1 MRGLLPSIPML
12 AFVAAL
18 MAASFA
24 GGAAVMRHRVFPYGL
39 LENAYKS
46 AGALLGLAVESAD
59 HSFLEFAAAS
69 SRGAAAGRI
78 ELIGGQALEDRILFS
93 GGRWLFAE
101 LCPGDGCLA
110 VEYER
115 DGEPAH
121 AYPFRLS
128 EYERAVIVDE
138 PHELP
143 IGFSLPDHAH
153 VGGLARYANGDLLL
167 TLHSWN
173 SFPYA
178 FGAARVDRGG
188 VPIWRRSDYSHHHPS
203 IVDKSGVALVPS
215 LRIDGDLSAFKSR
228 LDPSLL
234 ERMER
239 CNNGQGPYF
248 DSVNLLDGSGR
259 LLREIPVLE
268 ALLDSPYAS
277 VLLHATDAC
286 DPTHLNF
293 AHQVGPDADD
303 ASGAA
308 PGDIVVSLRNISAV
322 ATLDKDDGAL
332 KRLIRGTFA
341 QQHAAR
347 HLAGSQFLMMD
358 NQGAGSV
365 SRLLLIDIAN
375 GRETTVFPNERTD
388 PRLQGL
394 YTGIRGHVEAS
405 ADRRRA
411 IVTYSDE
418 GVAVEVRLADGEVLA
433 AFRSL
438 HDVSDVDAFG
448 GERRD
453 NAALFSIRGVY
464 YASNSEE

>member
-1 MRGLLPSIPML
+1 MRYK
-12 AFVAAL
+12 
-18 MAASFA
+18 
-24 GGAAVMRHRVFPYGL
+24 VFPYGL

-46 AGALLGLAVESAD
+46 AGALVGLAADDADYSFLAFTAAPRESA
-59 HSFLEFAAAS
+59 AA
-69 SRGAAAGRI
+69 RRI
-78 ELIGGQALEDRILFS
+78 EIIGGQALEDRILFS

-110 VEYER
+110 VEYGR
-115 DGEPAH
+115 DGQPAH
-121 AYPFRLS
+121 AYPFRPS
-128 EYERAVIVDE
+128 EYERAAIVDE

-143 IGFSLPDHAH
+143 IGFSLSDHAH

-178 FGAARVDRGG
+178 FGAVRVDRGG
-188 VPIWRRSDYSHHHPS
+188 APIWRRSDYSHHHPN
-203 IVDKSGVALVPS
+203 IVDESDIALVPS
-215 LRIDGDLSAFKSR
+215 LRIDGDLSAFRSR
-228 LDPSLL
+228 LEPSLL

-248 DSVNLLDGSGR
+248 DSVNVLDGSGR

-277 VLLHATDAC
+277 LLLHSTDAC

-293 AHQVGPDADD
+293 AHQIGPDAGD
-303 ASGAA
+303 APGAA
-308 PGDIVVSLRNISAV
+308 PGDIVVSLRNISAF
-322 ATLDKDDGAL
+322 ATLDGEDGVL
-332 KRLIRGTFA
+332 KRLMRGTFA

-347 HLAGSQFLMMD
+347 HLTGSQFLMMD

-375 GRETTVFPNERTD
+375 GKETTVFPNERTD
-388 PRLQGL
+388 PSLQGL

-411 IVTYSDE
+411 LITYSDE

-433 AFRSL
+433 VFRSL
-438 HDVSDVDAFG
+438 HDVSGADAFG

-453 NAALFSIRGVY
+453 NAALFSLRGVY
-464 YASNSEE
+464 YAPNGEE